1 MENAAQ
7 ADDHDDLD
15 GYKNEVIA
23 GRQLRHDKGRQRSGN
38 GGCVYD
44 PSAPSSVF
52 SLTAAAIVMR
62 YQILT
67 IVLEFSLSVYFLE
80 YIYRHADGASP
91 NPLYLPF
98 QKPQDH
104 ESLERLPGKE

>member
-1 MENAAQ
+1 MGQPYNYCLLVIICFWLLDAA
-7 ADDHDDLD
+7 
-15 GYKNEVIA
+15 
-23 GRQLRHDKGRQRSGN
+23 
-38 GGCVYD
+38 
-44 PSAPSSVF
+44 F

-80 YIYRHADGASP
+80 HIYRYADGSSP
-91 NPLYLPF
+91 KPLYLPF